1 MKRPEAFW
9 QKVRLEYI
17 RGSST
22 LGALSSV
29 FNVPISTLKKR
40 SAKEKWSLLRN
51 QYRTRVELESLERAA
66 KEDAEELIETR
77 TRHIKISRALQA
89 KAIARL
95 RELNPNELSPEETR
109 RFLEVGV
116 RIERLVLGE
125 ATERFDFGAVAR
137 FVERLEL
144 MKDEDII
151 LLYKRLLEI
160 S

>member
-1 MKRPEAFW
+1 MDLWSKI
-9 QKVRLEYI
+9 KHDYI
-17 RGSST
+17 TGERS
-22 LGALSSV
+22 LKDLAELYSV
-29 FNVPISTLKKR
+29 SISTLKKR
-40 SAKEKWSLLRN
+40 SARERWSFLRN
-51 QYRTRVELESLERAA
+51 QYRTRVELETLERAA
-66 KEDAEELIETR
+66 KEDAEELLETR

-109 RFLEVGV
+109 RYLEVGV
-116 RIERLVLGE
+116 RIERLVMGE
-125 ATERFDFGAVAR
+125 ATERFDLGAVAR

-151 LLYKRLLEI
+151 LLYQRLLEI

>member
-1 MKRPEAFW
+1 MKRSEEFW

-17 RGSST
+17 KGSAT
-22 LGALSSV
+22 LRALSV
-29 FNVPISTLKKR
+29 DFNIPISTLKKR
-40 SAKEKWSLLRN
+40 SAKEKWSKLRN
-51 QYRTRVELESLERAA
+51 QYRTRVELESLERSA
-66 KEDAEELIETR
+66 KEDTEELLETR

-109 RFLEVGV
+109 RYLEAGV

-125 ATERFDFGAVAR
+125 ATERFDLGAVAR
-137 FVERLEL
+137 FVQRLEL
-144 MKDEDII
+144 MKDEDIV
-151 LLYKRLLEI
+151 LLYQRLLEI